1 MDHEE
6 LLGGVNVVTRTGGTV
21 LRPTGHWTPNV
32 HALLRH
38 LRAQGFTGAP
48 AVNGLTAD
56 GREEL
61 EFIAGEV
68 CSAPLTGPAAS
79 DAALVSAARLLRRY
93 HDATVSFVADHLDG
107 WQLPTRSPPEVVCH
121 GDFAPYNVVM
131 DGAQAVA
138 VIDFDTAHPAPRR
151 WDLAY
156 AIYRWAPLTHPE
168 NPESFG
174 EPAAQAARA
183 ADFCD
188 AYGLDPGDRARL
200 PALVVE
206 RLQALASFITA
217 RAARGDAVF
226 QRHAAAGHPQL
237 YLRDAGYVWGHR
249 DLLAATLLRPAPR

>member
-1 MDHEE
+1 MDRQE
-6 LLGGVNVVTRTGGTV
+6 LQGGVNVVTRTGGTV
-21 LRPTGHWTPNV
+21 RRPTGHWTPNV

-38 LRAQGFTGAP
+38 LRAEGFTGAP
-48 AVNGLTAD
+48 AVHGLTAD

-68 CSAPLTGPAAS
+68 CGLPLTGPAAS
-79 DAALVSAARLLRRY
+79 ATALASAARLLRRY
-93 HDATVSFVADHLDG
+93 HDATVSFVADHLEG
-107 WQLPTRSPPEVVCH
+107 WQFPARTPPEVICH
-121 GDFAPYNVVM
+121 GDFAPYNVVL
-131 DGAQAVA
+131 DGAQVVA
-138 VIDFDTAHPAPRR
+138 VIDFDTAHPAPRG

-156 AIYRWAPLTHPE
+156 ALYRWAPLAHPD

-188 AYGLDPGDRARL
+188 AYGLDPGDRAGL

-206 RLQALASFITA
+206 RLETLAAFITD

-237 YLRDAGYVWGHR
+237 YLRDAEHVRRHR
-249 DLLAATLLRPAPR
+249 DLFEATLL